1 LFTGDYLRDTRHLSP
16 LKHGIY
22 LLLLMHCWDQ
32 KGPVPL
38 DEQEAAGIA
47 NCRSTDEIDALRYIL
62 ERYFTRMID
71 GFYNHRMQQE
81 VERSESISHARSEAG
96 RKGYEARAKH
106 LSGKSQAIAKQVHL
120 SPSPSPS
127 LSPAPSLE
135 RCVEPSGST
144 LSESTDSD
152 ADVAV
157 DVGMKKA
164 YRLPDCPYLAL
175 VDAYH
180 AALPQ
185 CPRVEVLSDQRKRH
199 IQARWRQVCVEEKL
213 DSAAG
218 QQWFADFFQHV
229 GESKFLTGRTP
240 ANNGHKPF
248 FANLDWLMSAEK
260 FVHVYEGRYHR

>member
-47 NCRSTDEIDALRYIL
+47 NCRSTDEIDALRYVL
-62 ERYFTRMID
+62 DRYFTRMID

-127 LSPAPSLE
+127 LSPSLS
-135 RCVEPSGST
+135 PT
-144 LSESTDSD
+144 
-152 ADVAV
+152 
-157 DVGMKKA
+157 
-164 YRLPDCPYLAL
+164 P
-175 VDAYH
+175 
-180 AALPQ
+180 
-185 CPRVEVLSDQRKRH
+185 
-199 IQARWRQVCVEEKL
+199 EKQSL
-213 DSAAG
+213 G
-218 QQWFADFFQHV
+218 V
-229 GESKFLTGRTP
+229 T
-240 ANNGHKPF
+240 
-248 FANLDWLMSAEK
+248 SAEK
-260 FVHVYEGRYHR
+260 QARATRLALLSCPEDWVLWCKANRPDLDPVQTWDRFSDYWKAVPGAKGRKLDWPATWRNWVRNERAGKGSSVDVAELVAELEREGK